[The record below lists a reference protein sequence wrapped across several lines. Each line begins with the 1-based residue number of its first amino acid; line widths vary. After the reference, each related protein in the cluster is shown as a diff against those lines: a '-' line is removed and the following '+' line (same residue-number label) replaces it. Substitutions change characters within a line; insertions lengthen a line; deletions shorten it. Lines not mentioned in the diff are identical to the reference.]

1 MKAQRLKTF
10 SDFLKRAEI
19 IRHALLVIKN
29 NESQELSSSLAE
41 FRSQNFGLPFYELNL
56 LENPNLKEEMAQYYD
71 IDVLPSFIYFRGKYM
86 AGKLEGLE
94 QGLDFSRFLTTTIQL
109 DK

>member
-10 SDFLKRAEI
+10 SDFLKRAEV

-29 NESQELSSSLAE
+29 TDSQELSSAMAE
-41 FRSQNFGLPFYELNL
+41 FRSQSFGLPFYELNL
-56 LENPNLKEEMAQYYD
+56 LENPNLKEEMAQHYD
-71 IDVLPSFIYFRGKYM
+71 IDVLPSFIYFRGKNM
-86 AGKLEGLE
+86 VGKLEDLGQTLN
-94 QGLDFSRFLTTTIQL
+94 FSRFLTTAIHM